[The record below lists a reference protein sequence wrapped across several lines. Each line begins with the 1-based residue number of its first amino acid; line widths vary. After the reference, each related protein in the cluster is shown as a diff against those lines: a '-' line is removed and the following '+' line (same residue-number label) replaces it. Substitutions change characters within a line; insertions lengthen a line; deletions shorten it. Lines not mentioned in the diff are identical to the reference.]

1 MQRFMLEQNENTS
14 NAQIGVVINNT
25 LETAV
30 DKTTAPEAS
39 LDHELNQIM
48 FSSFDVL
55 FGFEPGTIPISGF
68 PIFNPTRWDSLSE
81 EDKGKLEEH
90 FTQEQ
95 INNMTK

>member
-1 MQRFMLEQNENTS
+1 MLEQNENTS

-30 DKTTAPEAS
+30 DETPAPEAS
-39 LDHELNQIM
+39 IEHELKQDIYSNL
-48 FSSFDVL
+48 DVL
-55 FGFEPGTIPISGF
+55 FGFEPGTTPISGF

-81 EDKGKLEEH
+81 EDKGKLEGR
-90 FTQEQ
+90 FTEEQ